1 MLENIMVTSWESF
14 KLFLSCVNQSK
25 FICQFV
31 SWLNCSLRIRHY
43 KNVKIGSKCDVKTFK
58 KKDIFRS
65 KCKAQIKYPGKYKG
79 FSLKW
84 SSGWDSNIVCM
95 LD

>member
-1 MLENIMVTSWESF
+1 MW
-14 KLFLSCVNQSK
+14 C
-25 FICQFV
+25 
-31 SWLNCSLRIRHY
+31 
-43 KNVKIGSKCDVKTFK
+43 KNLQKEGYIQN
-58 KKDIFRS
+58 